1 MERVFINFISI
12 CSPWRMSFLTDQ
24 QCHYYVIFAFKIMTA
39 YKQFITAV
47 GKLLGGDDE
56 MKKRAEEIVAFETKL
71 AKVRTLMISSFFK
84 LCKYVMT
91 ACDSVFGIF

>member
-1 MERVFINFISI
+1 
-12 CSPWRMSFLTDQ
+12 
-24 QCHYYVIFAFKIMTA
+24 MTA

-71 AKVRTLMISSFFK
+71 AKVRTLN
-84 LCKYVMT
+84 YVMT
-91 ACDSVFGIF
+91 AHSHMCTPLVNNHPKCQA

>member
-1 MERVFINFISI
+1 
-12 CSPWRMSFLTDQ
+12 
-24 QCHYYVIFAFKIMTA
+24 MTA

-71 AKVRTLMISSFFK
+71 AKVRTLMIRCFFK
-84 LCKYVMT
+84 LCK
-91 ACDSVFGIF
+91 

>member
-1 MERVFINFISI
+1 
-12 CSPWRMSFLTDQ
+12 
-24 QCHYYVIFAFKIMTA
+24 MTA

-71 AKVRTLMISSFFK
+71 AKVKNAYDSLLFQSLQITTLRDPTVASPISDNPKCQTKMAAHGKWSLTRASTITGQYFP
-84 LCKYVMT
+84 
-91 ACDSVFGIF
+91 IRIW

>member
-1 MERVFINFISI
+1 MILYFFV
-12 CSPWRMSFLTDQ
+12 
-24 QCHYYVIFAFKIMTA
+24 FKIMTA

-71 AKVRTLMISSFFK
+71 AKVSGTLMIHYFFK
-84 LCKYVMT
+84 PCK
-91 ACDSVFGIF
+91 

>member
-1 MERVFINFISI
+1 
-12 CSPWRMSFLTDQ
+12 
-24 QCHYYVIFAFKIMTA
+24 MTA

-71 AKVRTLMISSFFK
+71 AKVKNAYDSPLFQSLQVTTL
-84 LCKYVMT
+84 
-91 ACDSVFGIF
+91 

>member
-1 MERVFINFISI
+1 
-12 CSPWRMSFLTDQ
+12 MSFLADQ

-71 AKVRTLMISSFFK
+71 AKVRTLMIGSFFK

>member
-1 MERVFINFISI
+1 MILYF
-12 CSPWRMSFLTDQ
+12 
-24 QCHYYVIFAFKIMTA
+24 FAFKIMTA

-71 AKVRTLMISSFFK
+71 AKVRTLKVIPLK
-84 LCKYVMT
+84 
-91 ACDSVFGIF
+91 